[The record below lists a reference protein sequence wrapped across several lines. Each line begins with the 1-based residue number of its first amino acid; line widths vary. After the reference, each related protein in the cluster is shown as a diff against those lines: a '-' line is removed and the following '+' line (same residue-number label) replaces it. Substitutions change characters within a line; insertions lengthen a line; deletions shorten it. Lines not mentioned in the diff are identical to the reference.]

1 MSSAYGQEIGQ
12 AMHAR
17 LTSLYP
23 ICRSITG
30 DGVRQTL
37 AELQTTLPLV
47 LQEVPSGTKV
57 FDWTVPNEWNI
68 RDAWIKNSKG
78 QRVVDFQ
85 QSNLHVVSYSTPIHA
100 TMPLSELR
108 SHLHSLPD
116 RPDAVPNLTSYYQ
129 ESWGFCLSHNRL
141 TALEDE
147 QYEVCIDS
155 TLAPGSLTYGE
166 LLVPGESSDE
176 VLFSSHICHPSL
188 ANDNLS
194 GIVVAAQLA
203 AEMASRTKLRYS
215 YRFLFVPA
223 SVGVITWLALNEMR
237 VDRIRHGLV
246 LSGVGDSGSITYK
259 RSRQGSAEI
268 DRVVAFVLENSGLPH
283 TIQDFSP
290 LGYDERQY
298 CSPGFNLPVGR
309 FSRTPYGTYPQYHT
323 SDDNPDFVKADS
335 LAESLRI
342 LRMVVDVLEGSRK
355 VINTQPKCE
364 PQLGKRG
371 LYSQLS
377 KESETTAMLWIL
389 NYSDG
394 NNTLMDIARRASI
407 PIERV
412 IKVASILESKGLLK

>member
-1 MSSAYGQEIGQ
+1 MSSAYGEEIGQ

-37 AELQTTLPLV
+37 AELQTTIPLV
-47 LQEVPSGTKV
+47 VHEVPSGTKV

-68 RDAWIKNSKG
+68 RDAWIKNSNG

-85 QSNLHVVSYSTPIHA
+85 QSNLHVVSYSTPMHA
-100 TMPLSELR
+100 TMPLSELK

-116 RPDAVPNLTSYYQ
+116 RPNAIPNLTSYYK
-129 ESWGFCLSHNRL
+129 ENWGFCLSHNAL
-141 TALEDE
+141 NALEDGD
-147 QYEVCIDS
+147 YEVCIDS

-166 LLVPGESSDE
+166 LLLPGESSDE
-176 VLFSSHICHPSL
+176 VFFSTHICHPSL

-194 GIVVAAQLA
+194 GVVVAAQLA
-203 AEMASRTKLRYS
+203 AEMASRPKLRYS
-215 YRFLFVPA
+215 YRFLFAPA
-223 SVGVITWLALNEMR
+223 SVGAITWLARNEMR
-237 VDRIRHGLV
+237 VDRIKHGLV
-246 LSGVGDSGSITYK
+246 LSGVGDSGAITYK

-268 DRVVAFVLENSGLPH
+268 DRVVEFVLANSGVPH
-283 TIQDFSP
+283 AFEDFSP
-290 LGYDERQY
+290 SGYDERQY

-309 FSRTPYGTYPQYHT
+309 FSRTPYVTYPQYHT

-335 LAESLRI
+335 LGESLRM

-355 VINTQPKCE
+355 YINTQPKCE
-364 PQLGKRG
+364 PQFGKRG
-371 LYSQLS
+371 LYSALS
-377 KESETTAMLWIL
+377 GAGETTAMLWIL

-394 NNTLMDIARRASI
+394 NNTLMDIAQRASI
-407 PIERV
+407 PFETV
-412 IKVASILESKGLLK
+412 LKVAGILESHGLLK

>member
-176 VLFSSHICHPSL
+176 VLFSAHICHPSL

-377 KESETTAMLWIL
+377 EESETTAMLWIL

-412 IKVASILESKGLLK
+412 IKVASILESHGLLK

>member
-1 MSSAYGQEIGQ
+1 
-12 AMHAR
+12 MHAR

>member
-1 MSSAYGQEIGQ
+1 MEEIGQ

-37 AELQTTLPLV
+37 AELQTTIPLV
-47 LQEVPSGTKV
+47 LQEVKSGTKV
-57 FDWTVPNEWNI
+57 FDWTIPNEWNI

-85 QSNLHVVSYSTPIHA
+85 HSNLHVVSYSTPIYA
-100 TMPLSELR
+100 TVPLSELK

-116 RPDAVPNLTSYYQ
+116 RPNAVPNLTSYYK
-129 ESWGFCLSHNRL
+129 ESWGFCLSHNVL
-141 TALEDE
+141 NAMEDGD
-147 QYEVCIDS
+147 YEVCIDS

-176 VLFSSHICHPSL
+176 VLFSAHICHPSL

-203 AEMASRTKLRYS
+203 AEIALRAKLRYS

-223 SVGVITWLALNEMR
+223 SVGVITWLARNEMR
-237 VDRIRHGLV
+237 VDRIKHGLV
-246 LSGVGDSGSITYK
+246 LSGVGDGGAINYK

-268 DRVVAFVLENSGLPH
+268 DRVVEFVLSNSGVPH
-283 TIQDFSP
+283 AIKDFSP

-309 FSRTPYGTYPQYHT
+309 FSRSPHGTYPQYHT

-335 LAESLRI
+335 LAESLQM
-342 LRMVVDVLEGSRK
+342 LRKVVDVLEGNRTYL
-355 VINTQPKCE
+355 NTQPKCE

-371 LYSQLS
+371 LYSELS
-377 KESETTAMLWIL
+377 EAGETAAMLWIL

-407 PIERV
+407 PLERV
-412 IKVASILESKGLLK
+412 LKVAGILESHGLIK